1 MSSTERDEH
10 VHANGMVAVE
20 RKRLKKEGCRRVHS
34 RDQWRDSTEKGTSVS
49 AAGGRRAQ
57 MMQLQLDMWA
67 GRQGLGEV
75 PV

>member
-1 MSSTERDEH
+1 
-10 VHANGMVAVE
+10 MVAVE